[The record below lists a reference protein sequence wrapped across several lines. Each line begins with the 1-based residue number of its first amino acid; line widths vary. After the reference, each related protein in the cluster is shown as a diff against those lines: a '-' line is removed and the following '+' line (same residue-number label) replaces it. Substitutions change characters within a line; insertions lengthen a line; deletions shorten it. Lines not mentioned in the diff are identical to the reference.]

1 MNLIQKNIEKLRD
14 ELHQH
19 NYYYYVL
26 DKPLISDFDF
36 DMKLKQLND
45 LENKFPEFN
54 DDNSP
59 TKRVGGLVV
68 KSFNSII
75 HKYPM
80 YSLDNSYSKE
90 DLEDWNQRL
99 NKKLEVTD
107 FKFLCELKFDGV
119 SINLT
124 YDNGVLIKAVTR
136 GDGIQGDDVTENIK
150 TIKTIP
156 LKLKGSYPD
165 KFQIRGE
172 IIIDK
177 NDFIKMNKNR
187 ISEGLEP
194 YMNPRNTAS
203 GSLKLQDSSE
213 VAKRPLKCFLYQI
226 VTEENNF
233 KTQNE
238 YLINAL
244 DWGFNISNTYK
255 LCNNLNEVIKFINFW
270 EKERLELNFDIDGI
284 VIKVDNLNFQ
294 KQLGHTS
301 KYPRWSIAYKYKT
314 EQVSTKLLSVSYQV
328 GRTGAVT
335 PVANLESV
343 LLGGTYVKRA
353 SLHNQD
359 QINKLDL
366 YFDDQVFIEKGGEII
381 PKIVGIDLN
390 KRNPSSK
397 KIKFIENCPSCG
409 QNLIRNESESQ
420 HYCLNV
426 NYCPTQIKGRIQHF
440 ISRKAMD
447 INGIGNE
454 TIDLLYSN
462 GLILNCA
469 DLYELQREDLISLER
484 MADKSIDNIF
494 IGLEESKKINFE
506 RVLFALGIRYVGQT
520 VAKKLA
526 REFKTI
532 DLLISKTYDDLLLV
546 DEIGERISESIIDFF
561 NNEFNMELINRLREF
576 GIQFQINVI
585 DEPTNDVL
593 SDYIFVISGVFETK
607 SRDEL
612 KKIIEKNGGKV
623 STSITSKTN
632 FLLGGNNIGPS
643 KIEKAKSIGL
653 SIISENDLSNLI
665 ESKLL

>member
-1 MNLIQKNIEKLRD
+1 MNLIQKNLEKLRD

-36 DMKLKQLND
+36 DIKLKQLND

-59 TKRVGGLVV
+59 TKRVGGVVV

-99 NKKLEVTD
+99 NKNLEVTG

-177 NDFIKMNKNR
+177 DDFIKMNKNR

-238 YLINAL
+238 YLKNAL

-390 KRNPSSK
+390 KRDPSSK
-397 KIKFIENCPSCG
+397 KIKFIQNCPSCG

-469 DLYELQREDLISLER
+469 DLYELQRENLISLER

-526 REFKTI
+526 REFKSI

>member
-59 TKRVGGLVV
+59 TKRVGGVVV
-68 KSFNSII
+68 KRFNSII

-99 NKKLEVTD
+99 NKNLEVTD

-294 KQLGHTS
+294 QQLGYTS